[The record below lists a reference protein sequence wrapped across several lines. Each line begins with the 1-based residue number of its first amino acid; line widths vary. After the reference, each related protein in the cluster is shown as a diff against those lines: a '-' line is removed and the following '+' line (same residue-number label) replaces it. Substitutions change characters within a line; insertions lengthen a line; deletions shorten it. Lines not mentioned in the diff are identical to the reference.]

1 MSPRLRSLPELR
13 RGRPYRYRG
22 FGAAPWLALI
32 ALTATLG
39 GCVSLAPKYTPSPPP
54 VPADWPQGPAYRAS
68 APGAAAVSEIGWREF
83 YRDGR
88 LRTVVE
94 QSLTNNRDLRIATLN
109 IERARA
115 LYRIRRADQFPTI
128 EAVASGT
135 AQRIPGSLSPAG
147 DGSTYR
153 DYRVEVGFASYEL
166 DLFGRV
172 RNLKEQ
178 ALQEYLAVVE
188 TQRSAYLS
196 LVAEVAAVWVTLA
209 TDQALLQLAQNTLES
224 RRSSFELTQR
234 SYELGIAS
242 ALDLERARTSVE
254 TARGDVAAYT
264 RFIAQDRNALQLLA
278 GAPVPETL
286 LPDASVDAVTAIAD
300 LPAGTLSA
308 VLLQRPDI
316 LAAERRLI
324 GAHANIGAARA
335 AFFPSISLTA
345 LGGTA
350 SDSLS
355 GLFGGSSGTWTFLP
369 QIVQPIFTAGRNRA
383 RVRVT
388 EADRDIFLADYERAI
403 QIAFREV
410 ADALAGRGTIDDEL
424 AAQQALV
431 AATQRTYDLT
441 EARYRVGIDSSLS
454 LLDAQRELY
463 AAQQGLTLTQLARE
477 TNLVTLYKVL
487 GGGWKPGP

>member
-1 MSPRLRSLPELR
+1 MRRWRPEPR
-13 RGRPYRYRG
+13 RG
-22 FGAAPWLALI
+22 F
-32 ALTATLG
+32 
-39 GCVSLAPKYTPSPPP
+39 
-54 VPADWPQGPAYRAS
+54 PA
-68 APGAAAVSEIGWREF
+68 
-83 YRDGR
+83 
-88 LRTVVE
+88 
-94 QSLTNNRDLRIATLN
+94 
-109 IERARA
+109 
-115 LYRIRRADQFPTI
+115 
-128 EAVASGT
+128 
-135 AQRIPGSLSPAG
+135 SLSPTG

-188 TQRSAYLS
+188 TQRSAHIS

-209 TDQALLQLAQNTLES
+209 TDQALLKLAQDTYES
-224 RRSSFELTQR
+224 QRRSFELTQR

-254 TARGDVAAYT
+254 TARDDVAAYT
-264 RFIAQDRNALQLLA
+264 RFVAQDRNALQLLV

-286 LPDASVDAVTAIAD
+286 LPDASVDPVTALTD
-300 LPAGTLSA
+300 LPAGVLSS
-308 VLLQRPDI
+308 VLLERPDI

-355 GLFGGSSGTWTFLP
+355 GLFGGGSGTWTFLP

-383 RVRVT
+383 QTPGHRDRPRHLPRRLREGDPDRVSRSGRR
-388 EADRDIFLADYERAI
+388 ARGPRHDR
-403 QIAFREV
+403 
-410 ADALAGRGTIDDEL
+410 
-424 AAQQALV
+424 
-431 AATQRTYDLT
+431 
-441 EARYRVGIDSSLS
+441 
-454 LLDAQRELY
+454 
-463 AAQQGLTLTQLARE
+463 
-477 TNLVTLYKVL
+477 
-487 GGGWKPGP
+487 

>member
-1 MSPRLRSLPELR
+1 MYPRRNRPFKAWHSLVL
-13 RGRPYRYRG
+13 
-22 FGAAPWLALI
+22 L
-32 ALTATLG
+32 ALTAAFV
-39 GCVSLAPKYTPSPPP
+39 GCVSLAPKYEQPPPP
-54 VPADWPQGPAYRAS
+54 VPAEWPQGAAYEAS
-68 APGAAAVSEIGWREF
+68 TPGAATASQIGWREF
-83 YRDGR
+83 YRDER

-94 QSLTNNRDLRIATLN
+94 QSLATNRDLRIATLN

-135 AQRIPGSLSPAG
+135 AQRIPGSISPTG
-147 DGSTYR
+147 EGSTVR

-172 RNLKEQ
+172 RNLKQQ

-188 TQRSAYLS
+188 TQRSAHIS
-196 LVAEVAAVWVTLA
+196 LVAEVAAVWVTLGS
-209 TDQALLQLAQNTLES
+209 DQALLQLAQNTLAS
-224 RRSSFELTQR
+224 RSGSFGLTQR

-242 ALDLERARTSVE
+242 ALDLERARTTVE
-254 TARGDVAAYT
+254 TARDAVAAYT
-264 RFIAQDRNALQLLA
+264 RFVAQDRNALDLLV
-278 GAPVPETL
+278 GAPVPDTL
-286 LPDASVDAVTAIAD
+286 LPDTSVDPVTALTD
-300 LPAGTLSA
+300 LPAGVLSS
-308 VLLQRPDI
+308 VLLERPDI

-324 GAHANIGAARA
+324 GTHANIGAARA

-350 SDSLS
+350 SGSLS
-355 GLFGGSSGTWTFLP
+355 GLFGSSSGAWTFLP
-369 QIVQPIFTAGRNRA
+369 QIAQPIFTAGGNRA
-383 RVRVT
+383 RLQVAKT
-388 EADRDIFLADYERAI
+388 DRDIFLADYEQAI

-410 ADALAGRGTIDDEL
+410 ADALAGRGTIDDQL

-431 AATQRTYDLT
+431 AATQTTYDLT
-441 EARYRVGIDSSLS
+441 DARYRAGIDSSLS

-463 AAQQGLTLTQLARE
+463 SAQQGLIVTQLARE

-487 GGGWKPGP
+487 GGGWKAGP

>member
-1 MSPRLRSLPELR
+1 MPPHRD
-13 RGRPYRYRG
+13 RGVT
-22 FGAAPWLALI
+22 AARWLLL
-32 ALTATLG
+32 ALTAALG
-39 GCVSLAPKYTPSPPP
+39 GCVSLAPRYTQPQPP
-54 VPADWPQGPAYRAS
+54 VPAEWPQGAAYEAS
-68 APGAAAVSEIGWREF
+68 GPGATAVSEIGWREF
-83 YRDGR
+83 YADDR
-88 LRTVVE
+88 LRTVVA
-94 QSLTNNRDLRIATLN
+94 QSLTNNRDLRIATHN

-115 LYRIRRADQFPTI
+115 LYRIRRADQFPTV

-135 AQRIPGSLSPAG
+135 AQKIPGSISPTGEG
-147 DGSTYR
+147 DTYR
-153 DYRVEVGFASYEL
+153 DYRVEVGLASYEL

-209 TDQALLQLAQNTLES
+209 TDQALLTLAQDTYGGQ
-224 RRSSFELTQR
+224 RTSFELTQR

-254 TARGDVAAYT
+254 TARDDVAAYT
-264 RFIAQDRNALQLLA
+264 RFVAQDRNALQLLV

-286 LPDASVDAVTAIAD
+286 LPDASVEPVTALTD
-300 LPAGTLSA
+300 LPAGMLSS
-308 VLLQRPDI
+308 VLLARPDI

-350 SDSLS
+350 SNSLS

-383 RVRVT
+383 QLRVT
-388 EADRDIFLADYERAI
+388 ETDRDIFLAEYEQAI

-410 ADALAGRGTIDDEL
+410 ADALR
-424 AAQQALV
+424 
-431 AATQRTYDLT
+431 
-441 EARYRVGIDSSLS
+441 ARHDR
-454 LLDAQRELY
+454 
-463 AAQQGLTLTQLARE
+463 
-477 TNLVTLYKVL
+477 
-487 GGGWKPGP
+487 

>member
-1 MSPRLRSLPELR
+1 
-13 RGRPYRYRG
+13 
-22 FGAAPWLALI
+22 
-32 ALTATLG
+32 
-39 GCVSLAPKYTPSPPP
+39 
-54 VPADWPQGPAYRAS
+54 
-68 APGAAAVSEIGWREF
+68 
-83 YRDGR
+83 
-88 LRTVVE
+88 VVE
-94 QSLTNNRDLRIATLN
+94 RSLTNNRDLRIATLN

-135 AQRIPGSLSPAG
+135 AQRIPGSISPTG

-153 DYRVEVGFASYEL
+153 DHRMEVGFASYEL

-188 TQRSAYLS
+188 TQRSAHIS
-196 LVAEVAAVWVTLA
+196 LVAEVAAVWETLA
-209 TDQALLQLAQNTLES
+209 TDQTLLKLAQNTFES
-224 RRSSFELTQR
+224 RRQSFELTQR

-242 ALDLERARTSVE
+242 ALDLERARASVE
-254 TARGDVAAYT
+254 TARDDVAAYT
-264 RFIAQDRNALQLLA
+264 RFVAQDRNALQLLV

-286 LPDASVDAVTAIAD
+286 LPDALVDPFTSLTD
-300 LPAGTLSA
+300 LPAGVLSS
-308 VLLQRPDI
+308 VLLERPDI

-324 GAHANIGAARA
+324 GAHASIGAARA

-345 LGGTA
+345 IGGTA
-350 SDSLS
+350 SGSLS
-355 GLFGGSSGTWTFLP
+355 GLFGGGSGAWTFLP
-369 QIVQPIFTAGRNRA
+369 QIAQPIFTAGRNRA
-383 RVRVT
+383 RLRVT
-388 EADRDIFLADYERAI
+388 ETDRDIFLADYEKAI

-410 ADALAGRGTIDDEL
+410 ADALAGRGTIDDQL
-424 AAQQALV
+424 AAQQTLV

-441 EARYRVGIDSSLS
+441 EARYRAGIDSSLS

-463 AAQQGLTLTQLARE
+463 AAQQGLIVTQLARE

-487 GGGWKPGP
+487 AGGWRTGP

>member
-1 MSPRLRSLPELR
+1 MENRL
-13 RGRPYRYRG
+13 
-22 FGAAPWLALI
+22 LAI

-39 GCVSLAPKYTPSPPP
+39 GCSLAPKYKQPQPP
-54 VPADWPQGPAYRAS
+54 VPAEWPHGPAYEAS
-68 APGAAAVSEIGWREF
+68 TPGAAAVSQIGWREF
-83 YRDGR
+83 YADDR
-88 LRTVVE
+88 LRTVVA

-115 LYRIRRADQFPTI
+115 LYRIQRADQFPTI

-135 AQRIPGSLSPAG
+135 VQKIPGSISPTG

-196 LVAEVAAVWVTLA
+196 LVGEVAAVWVTLA
-209 TDQALLQLAQNTLES
+209 TDQARLKLAQDTYDS
-224 RRSSFELTQR
+224 QRTSFALTQR
-234 SYELGIAS
+234 SYESGIAS

-254 TARGDVAAYT
+254 TARDDVAAFT
-264 RFIAQDRNALQLLA
+264 RFVAEDRNALQLLV
-278 GAPVPETL
+278 GAPVAETL
-286 LPDASVDAVTAIAD
+286 LPDASVDPVTALTD
-300 LPAGTLSA
+300 LSA
-308 VLLQRPDI
+308 GMLSSVLLERPDI

-345 LGGTA
+345 IGGTA
-350 SDSLS
+350 SDGLS
-355 GLFGGSSGTWTFLP
+355 GLFGGGSGAWTFLP
-369 QIVQPIFTAGRNRA
+369 QIAQPIFTAGRNRA
-383 RVRVT
+383 RLRVT
-388 EADRDIFLADYERAI
+388 ETDREIFLADYEKTI

-410 ADALAGRGTIDDEL
+410 ADALAGRGTIDDQL

-431 AATQRTYDLT
+431 AATQKVYDLT
-441 EARYRVGIDSSLS
+441 EARYRAGVDSSLS

-463 AAQQGLTLTQLARE
+463 AARQGLIVTQLARE

-487 GGGWKPGP
+487 GGGWKAGP

>member
-1 MSPRLRSLPELR
+1 MFPQLSRSIGGP
-13 RGRPYRYRG
+13 RPYK
-22 FGAAPWLALI
+22 AQPWLVLI
-32 ALTATLG
+32 ALPAALG
-39 GCVSLAPKYTPSPPP
+39 GCSLAPRYTPPQPP
-54 VPADWPQGPAYRAS
+54 VPAEWPR
-68 APGAAAVSEIGWREF
+68 GAAYEASTSGAATVSEIGWREF

-115 LYRIRRADQFPTI
+115 LYRIRRADQFPTV

-135 AQRIPGSLSPAG
+135 AQKIPESISPTG

-153 DYRVEVGFASYEL
+153 DYRVEVGFVSYEL

-196 LVAEVAAVWVTLA
+196 LVSEVAAVWVTLA
-209 TDQALLQLAQNTLES
+209 TDQALLNLAQNTFES
-224 RRSSFELTQR
+224 RRRSFELTQR
-234 SYELGIAS
+234 SYELGVAS
-242 ALDLERARTSVE
+242 ALDLERARSSVE
-254 TARGDVAAYT
+254 TARDDVAAYT
-264 RFIAQDRNALQLLA
+264 RFVAQDRNALHLLV
-278 GAPVPETL
+278 GTPVPDTL
-286 LPDASVDAVTAIAD
+286 LPDASVDPVTALTD
-300 LPAGTLSA
+300 LPAGVQSS
-308 VLLQRPDI
+308 VLLARPDI
-316 LAAERRLI
+316 LAAERRLV
-324 GAHANIGAARA
+324 GAHASIGAARA

-355 GLFGGSSGTWTFLP
+355 GLFGGGSGTWTLLP
-369 QIVQPIFTAGRNRA
+369 QIVQPIFTAGRTRA
-383 RVRVT
+383 RLRVT
-388 EADRDIFLADYERAI
+388 EADRDILLADYEKAI

-410 ADALAGRGTIDDEL
+410 ADALAGRGTIDDQL

-431 AATQRTYDLT
+431 AATR
-441 EARYRVGIDSSLS
+441 
-454 LLDAQRELY
+454 
-463 AAQQGLTLTQLARE
+463 
-477 TNLVTLYKVL
+477 
-487 GGGWKPGP
+487 GPTT

>member
-1 MSPRLRSLPELR
+1 M
-13 RGRPYRYRG
+13 
-22 FGAAPWLALI
+22 
-32 ALTATLG
+32 
-39 GCVSLAPKYTPSPPP
+39 
-54 VPADWPQGPAYRAS
+54 PAEWPQGAAYEAS
-68 APGAAAVSEIGWREF
+68 DPGAATVSEIGWREF

-94 QSLTNNRDLRIATLN
+94 LSLTNNRDLRIATLS

-115 LYRIRRADQFPTI
+115 LYRIRRADQFPTV

-135 AQRIPGSLSPAG
+135 VQRIPASISPTREG
-147 DGSTYR
+147 DTYR

-172 RNLKEQ
+172 RNLKDQ

-196 LVAEVAAVWVTLA
+196 LVGEVAAVWVTLA
-209 TDQALLQLAQNTLES
+209 TDQALLKLAQETYDS
-224 RRSSFELTQR
+224 QRTSFELTQR

-254 TARGDVAAYT
+254 TARDDVAAYT
-264 RFIAQDRNALQLLA
+264 RFVAQDLNALQLLV

-286 LPDASVDAVTAIAD
+286 LPDASVDPVTALTD
-300 LPAGTLSA
+300 LPAGMLSS
-308 VLLQRPDI
+308 VLLARPDI
-316 LAAERRLI
+316 LAAERRLV
-324 GAHANIGAARA
+324 GAHASIGAARA

-355 GLFGGSSGTWTFLP
+355 GLFGAGSGGWTFLP

-383 RVRVT
+383 RLRVT
-388 EADRDIFLADYERAI
+388 ETDRDIFLADYELAI

-410 ADALAGRGTIDDEL
+410 ADALAGRGTIDDQL

-431 AATQRTYDLT
+431 AATQTIYDLT
-441 EARYRVGIDSSLS
+441 DARYRAGIDSSLS

-463 AAQQGLTLTQLARE
+463 AARQGLIVTQLARE

-487 GGGWKPGP
+487 GGGWQAGP

>member
-1 MSPRLRSLPELR
+1 MHSRVSRSVVRR
-13 RGRPYRYRG
+13 RGSQ
-22 FGAAPWLALI
+22 AQPWLVVI
-32 ALTATLG
+32 ALTAALG
-39 GCVSLAPKYTPSPPP
+39 GCSLAPKYKQPQPP
-54 VPADWPQGPAYRAS
+54 VPAEWPQGPAYEAS
-68 APGAAAVSEIGWREF
+68 SPSAAMVSEIGWGEF
-83 YRDGR
+83 YADDR
-88 LRTVVE
+88 LRHIVE
-94 QSLTNNRDLRIATLN
+94 LSLANNRDLRMSTLN

-115 LYRIRRADQFPTI
+115 VYHIQRADQFPTI

-135 AQRIPGSLSPAG
+135 AQKIPGSISPTR

-153 DYRVEVGFASYEL
+153 EYRVEVGFASYEL

-178 ALQEYLAVVE
+178 ALQEYLAIVE
-188 TQRSAYLS
+188 TQRSAHIS

-209 TDQALLQLAQNTLES
+209 SDQALRQLAQNTLES
-224 RRSSFELTQR
+224 RQRSFELTQR

-254 TARGDVAAYT
+254 TARDDVAAYT
-264 RFIAQDRNALQLLA
+264 RFVAQDRNALQLLV

-286 LPDASVDAVTAIAD
+286 LPDASVDPVTALTD
-300 LPAGTLSA
+300 LPAGVLSS
-308 VLLQRPDI
+308 VLLERPDI

-324 GAHANIGAARA
+324 GAYASIGAARA

-350 SDSLS
+350 SNSLS
-355 GLFGGSSGTWTFLP
+355 GLFGGGSGAWTFLP
-369 QIVQPIFTAGRNRA
+369 QIAQPIFDAGRNRA
-383 RVRVT
+383 RLRIT
-388 EADRDIFLADYERAI
+388 ETDRDIFLADYEKAI

-410 ADALAGRGTIDDEL
+410 ADALAGRGTIDDQL
-424 AAQQALV
+424 VAQRALV
-431 AATQRTYDLT
+431 EATQRTYELT
-441 EARYRVGIDSSLS
+441 DARYRAGIDSSLS

-463 AAQQGLTLTQLARE
+463 AAQRSLIVTQLARE

-487 GGGWKPGP
+487 GGGWRRGP

>member
-1 MSPRLRSLPELR
+1 MHPHRN
-13 RGRPYRYRG
+13 RG
-22 FGAAPWLALI
+22 FKAESRLVLLAL
-32 ALTATLG
+32 TLG
-39 GCVSLAPKYTPSPPP
+39 GCSLAPKYTPPQLP
-54 VPADWPQGPAYRAS
+54 VPAEWPQGAAYKAS
-68 APGAAAVSEIGWREF
+68 TPGAATVSQIGWREF
-83 YRDGR
+83 YRDER

-115 LYRIRRADQFPTI
+115 LYRIRRADQFPTVG
-128 EAVASGT
+128 AVASESAERT
-135 AQRIPGSLSPAG
+135 PGSISPTG
-147 DGSTYR
+147 EGSTFR
-153 DYRVEVGFASYEL
+153 SYRVEVGFASYEL

-178 ALQEYLAVVE
+178 SLQEYLAIAE
-188 TQRSAYLS
+188 TRRSAQIS
-196 LVAEVAAVWVTLA
+196 LVSEVAATWLTLA
-209 TDQALLQLAQNTLES
+209 TDQALLKLSENTLES
-224 RRSSFELTQR
+224 RSRSFELTRR
-234 SYELGIAS
+234 SYELGVAS
-242 ALDLERARTSVE
+242 ALDLERARSSVE
-254 TARGDVAAYT
+254 TARDDVAAS
-264 RFIAQDRNALQLLA
+264 RRLVAQDRNALQLLV

-286 LPDASVDAVTAIAD
+286 LPDASVDPVTALTD
-300 LPAGTLSA
+300 LPAGMVSS

-345 LGGTA
+345 SAGTA

-355 GLFGGSSGTWTFLP
+355 GLLGGGSGVWSFAP
-369 QIVQPIFTAGRNRA
+369 QIAQPIFTAGRNRA
-383 RVRVT
+383 RLRVAET
-388 EADRDIFLADYERAI
+388 DRDIFLADYEKAI

-410 ADALAGRGTIDDEL
+410 ADALAGRGTIDDQL
-424 AAQQALV
+424 AAKQALV

-441 EARYRVGIDSSLS
+441 EARYRAGIDSSLS

-463 AAQQGLTLTQLARE
+463 AAQQTLIDTQLARE

-487 GGGWKPGP
+487 GGGWRTGP